1 LDFDDALRWQRWG
14 RQYHQRISGTL
25 SASYGYCF
33 AAIAANEQ
41 LDVAGAEAH
50 LRHAMRIALLPSG
63 RPTYVAKLAGSLLGE
78 LLYEHGELDEAEGLL
93 DDAYELGAEG
103 GIVDFMLAAFG
114 TGARLKCARGDAA
127 TAHRRIDEGLEIAR
141 KLRLPRLEARLL
153 YESVR
158 LAAVSA
164 EPIDESV
171 ARRITSAGSQQLD
184 GIGDVAAEL
193 TEDSQIRLLLIDAA
207 PSALAEACRRARARL
222 EHVDQSK
229 RPRAHL
235 QATLQFALC
244 LRVAGNPDEAH
255 RVLSSALG
263 TCAAL
268 GLNRLLID
276 EGPQMVHLAED
287 TVAANER
294 SPADVIT
301 SANIRDF
308 VSNLPETSNV

>member
-1 LDFDDALRWQRWG
+1 
-14 RQYHQRISGTL
+14 
-25 SASYGYCF
+25 
-33 AAIAANEQ
+33 
-41 LDVAGAEAH
+41 
-50 LRHAMRIALLPSG
+50 
-63 RPTYVAKLAGSLLGE
+63 
-78 LLYEHGELDEAEGLL
+78 
-93 DDAYELGAEG
+93 
-103 GIVDFMLAAFG
+103 MLAAFG

-308 VSNLPETSNV
+308 VSNLLETSNV